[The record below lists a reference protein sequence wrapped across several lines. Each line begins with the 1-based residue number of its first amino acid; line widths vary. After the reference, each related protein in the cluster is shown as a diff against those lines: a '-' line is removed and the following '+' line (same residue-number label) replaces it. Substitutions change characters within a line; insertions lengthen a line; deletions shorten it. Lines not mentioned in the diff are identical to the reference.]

1 MTVGAAT
8 VSLNNYYGNNGG
20 NTYGITVAGTLTATG
35 TQFTS
40 VYPNGGTISG
50 LTALSGGRIIANSS
64 TSSTLFAWD
73 TFNLNNNSVL
83 NAGDLSNDTFQTTVY
98 APGTDVPLL
107 AGPTF
112 TANKTFQDV
121 DILAGSLGSGTLTLG
136 VMGSASNANAKLRW
150 CSPPGT
156 RSSRAADAARSP
168 TTSASSSTTP
178 KPSPWTPEQR

>member
-1 MTVGAAT
+1 MLINSLQTIAVDAGATMTVGAAT

-40 VYPNGGTISG
+40 VYPNNGTISG

-83 NAGDLSNDTFQTTVY
+83 FAGDLSNDTFQTTVY

-112 TANKTFQDV
+112 TANKSFQDV
-121 DILAGSLGSGTLTLG
+121 DILAGSLGSG
-136 VMGSASNANAKLRW
+136 
-150 CSPPGT
+150 
-156 RSSRAADAARSP
+156 
-168 TTSASSSTTP
+168 
-178 KPSPWTPEQR
+178 PSPWE